1 MAVCRILQVLR
12 TQLWHTAI
20 CNLLIL
26 QGIYYI
32 MVKGSEA
39 GMEVIM
45 PGYLI
50 KDTTVSERIALVKQ
64 WEEDEGCESS
74 GIDLMY
80 FYNDYIDGKREIA
93 EINAAYSTSYVAEFP
108 EEEGKGCSMGGKF

>member
-50 KDTTVSERIALVKQ
+50 KDTTVS
-64 WEEDEGCESS
+64 DC
-74 GIDLMY
+74 
-80 FYNDYIDGKREIA
+80 
-93 EINAAYSTSYVAEFP
+93 T
-108 EEEGKGCSMGGKF
+108 C